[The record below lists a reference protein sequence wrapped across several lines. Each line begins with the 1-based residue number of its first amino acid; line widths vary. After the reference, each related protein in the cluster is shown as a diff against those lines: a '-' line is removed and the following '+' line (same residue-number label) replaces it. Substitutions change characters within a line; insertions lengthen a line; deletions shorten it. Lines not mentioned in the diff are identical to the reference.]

1 MHTDKPTLID
11 VSHVVEHGMITYRG
25 LPAPVICDYLSRA
38 ASKAHYAE
46 GTTFTMTAAVLTVA
60 PGADNMLVIRNV
72 LRGGRRDGMVTAFG
86 ICAGLFVHATLSAC
100 GVSMLLMHSATAFQ
114 LLKLAGA
121 GYLVWLGV
129 QPLRSAVRLPS
140 PPDRVEDVAPTRGIA
155 PQQCLLEGLLSNVLN
170 PKAAVFYLA
179 LLPQFIGLTEPVLT
193 KSLLLAS
200 IHYVE
205 AILWFALLSIMLDHM
220 RRFILKSAVRRWL
233 DGLCGTMLVGFGA
246 RLALERQ

>member
-1 MHTDKPTLID
+1 MVDA
-11 VSHVVEHGMITYRG
+11 HV
-25 LPAPVICDYLSRA
+25 LA
-38 ASKAHYAE
+38 
-46 GTTFTMTAAVLTVA
+46 FTVTAAVLTVA
-60 PGADNMLVIRNV
+60 PGADNLLVIRNV

-100 GVSMLLMHSATAFQ
+100 GMSMLLMHSATAFQ
-114 LLKLAGA
+114 LVKLAGA

-129 QPLRSAVRLPS
+129 QSLRSAVRPPS
-140 PPDRVEDVAPTRGIA
+140 PPDSVEAVIPTGGIT
-155 PQQCLLEGLLSNVLN
+155 PQQCLLEGFLSNVLN

-179 LLPQFIGLTEPVLT
+179 FLPQFIGPTEPVLT

-205 AILWFALLSIMLDHM
+205 ALLWLATLSIMLDHL
-220 RRFILKSAVRRWL
+220 RRFLLQSAVRRWL

-246 RLALERQ
+246 RLALARQ

>member
-1 MHTDKPTLID
+1 
-11 VSHVVEHGMITYRG
+11 
-25 LPAPVICDYLSRA
+25 
-38 ASKAHYAE
+38 
-46 GTTFTMTAAVLTVA
+46 
-60 PGADNMLVIRNV
+60 MLVIRNV
-72 LRGGRRDGMVTAFG
+72 LRGGRRDGMVTTFG

-129 QPLRSAVRLPS
+129 QSLRSAVRLPS
-140 PPDRVEDVAPTRGIA
+140 PPDRVEDVAPRRGIA

-179 LLPQFIGLTEPVLT
+179 LLPQFIGPTEPVLT

-220 RRFILKSAVRRWL
+220 RRFILKSAVRHWL
-233 DGLCGTMLVGFGA
+233 DGLCGTIDVA
-246 RLALERQ
+246 C